1 MASRNETELEPRDTE
16 VDTQLE
22 PDDDEGR
29 TQPFSEVA
37 RAEAALERSRER
49 VERSVSALRD
59 LLARRTDWRGW
70 VARRPTTFIG
80 AALVLGFVLGFRH
93 RGGRSAYRR

>member
-1 MASRNETELEPRDTE
+1 MAGRYDTELEPADTE
-16 VDTQLE
+16 VDTRLE
-22 PDDDEGR
+22 SADGDGR
-29 TQPFSEVA
+29 TGPYSEVA
-37 RAEAALERSRER
+37 LAEAALERSRER

-70 VARRPTTFIG
+70 VARRPTTFMG

-93 RGGRSAYRR
+93 RGGRSSYRR

>member
-1 MASRNETELEPRDTE
+1 MAGRNETELEPRDTE
-16 VDTQLE
+16 VDTRLE

-70 VARRPTTFIG
+70 VARRPTTFMG

-93 RGGRSAYRR
+93 RGGRSSYRR